1 MKYQIV
7 DVSGSEYDVYDTQEE
22 ASREL
27 LEYRLAYASNHGGD
41 EEAHME
47 VLGTYRTRVPYLH
60 KDVQTPALDEGTLD
74 FQLLQFQ
81 FRDPAATWIRT

>member
-47 VLGTYRTRVPYLH
+47 AHETYFMICVAE
-60 KDVQTPALDEGTLD
+60 DILDYTAINVYGEVMD
-74 FQLLQFQ
+74 
-81 FRDPAATWIRT
+81 I